1 MSLKKWLLLICFSLG
16 ACFMPAASEAADTSN
31 VLPAPSIALYTPTQ
45 QFDQINSRM
54 DTPPLLVDG
63 HIYMPLRSYGSFFP
77 DAAIDW
83 HGEDQLA
90 SISRENVT
98 FFSPV
103 ADSRFLLSD
112 GQVNMKALK
121 KLGKTGQIKAAPGLL
136 IGSRTYVPLRT
147 LVEALDGN
155 VSYDPNTHTAA
166 IRLKEDVHEEFHNQ
180 TPIEQLRTFAA
191 KSAPAVLSPEK
202 NDVYSPASLYM
213 ALSMVG
219 MGSNGETFNEFMNVL
234 GTPNSAALVR
244 QAKTMMNIN
253 HQSQEGTIL
262 TANSLW
268 AMPDSGIK
276 KDFERTLEKDF
287 SAQTFEVNLNSED
300 GARQIN
306 QWIDKNTN
314 GLIQAEITPSDDILK
329 LVNTV
334 YFKAPWA
341 SPFSPDKNQQLA
353 FTDANG
359 STYNVTAMTQTLMG
373 DYLETDLYKTAGL
386 GFKDGSRLTI
396 ILPQPGHTTDEVVP
410 QLEKIMN
417 LNVQEEARVEWSI
430 PRFKLNETYDMIN
443 PLKAM
448 GLKSVFSPQSANLN
462 GIGENLYVSSV
473 DQLNALTIDETG
485 GEAASATVIGIS
497 RTAAPPP
504 AKEVQMR
511 LDRPFLFVLSS
522 PDGQPLFVGRIN
534 TLKDG
539 SAL

>member
-1 MSLKKWLLLICFSLG
+1 MSPTKWLLLICLSLG
-16 ACFMPAASEAADTSN
+16 ICFVPAASEAASTPD
-31 VLPAPSIALYTPTQ
+31 VYPAPAITLDTPTQ
-45 QFDQINSRM
+45 HFDRMNSQM
-54 DTPPLLVDG
+54 ETSPLLVGG
-63 HIYMPLRSYGSFFP
+63 HIYMPLRSYSSLFP
-77 DAAIDW
+77 DAVIDW
-83 HGEDQLA
+83 QGEDQLA
-90 SISRENVT
+90 SVTWQNVT

-103 ADSRFLLSD
+103 ANSRFLLSD
-112 GQVNMKALK
+112 GQVNVKALK
-121 KLGKTGQIKAAPGLL
+121 KLGKTGQLKAAPGLL
-136 IGSRTYVPLRT
+136 IGSRTYVPLRD
-147 LVEALDGN
+147 LVEALDGT
-155 VSYDPNTHTAA
+155 VSYDPNTKTAA
-166 IRLKEDVHEEFHNQ
+166 IRLKNDVREEFRNQ
-180 TPIEQLRTFAA
+180 TPTEQLRAFAA
-191 KSAPAVLSPEK
+191 KSAPAVLSSQK
-202 NDVYSPASLYM
+202 NDLYSPASLYM

-219 MGSNGETFNEFMNVL
+219 MGSKGQTFDELMGVL

-253 HQSQEGTIL
+253 HQSQDGTII

-268 AMPDSGIK
+268 ATPKAGIK

-287 SAQTFEVNLNSED
+287 SAQAFEVNLNSQD

-314 GLIQAEITPSDDILK
+314 GLIKADISPSDDILK

-334 YFKAPWA
+334 YFKAPWL
-341 SPFSPDKNQQLA
+341 SPFSPEDNQEMA
-353 FTDANG
+353 FTDTNG

-373 DYLETDLYKTAGL
+373 NYFETELYKTADL

-396 ILPQPGHTTDEVVP
+396 ILPQPGHTTDEVLP
-410 QLEKIMN
+410 QLERIMN
-417 LNVQEEARVEWSI
+417 LHVQKEARVEWSI

-448 GLKSVFSPQSANLN
+448 GLKSVFSPQAANLN
-462 GIGENLYVSSV
+462 GIGKNLYVSSV
-473 DQLNALTIDETG
+473 SQLNALTIDETG
-485 GEAASATVIGIS
+485 GEAASATIVGIS
-497 RTAAPPP
+497 RTSAPPP
-504 AKEVQMR
+504 VKTVQMR